1 MGAGKRA
8 ESGRKAGEMGRK
20 QRKQAEYSGGISKGT
35 SGRLEWKRWEVEV
48 TAEAKHCGRDAGE
61 TGRNQ
66 RCGGQEVI
74 KSHRGKQ
81 GKVTC
86 TIDNH
91 LQCHAVAQ

>member
-48 TAEAKHCGRDAGE
+48 TAEAKHCGRKEPEMQRKRSIVDGMQERQEGTRDAA
-61 TGRNQ
+61 GR
-66 RCGGQEVI
+66 R
-74 KSHRGKQ
+74 
-81 GKVTC
+81 
-86 TIDNH
+86 
-91 LQCHAVAQ
+91 